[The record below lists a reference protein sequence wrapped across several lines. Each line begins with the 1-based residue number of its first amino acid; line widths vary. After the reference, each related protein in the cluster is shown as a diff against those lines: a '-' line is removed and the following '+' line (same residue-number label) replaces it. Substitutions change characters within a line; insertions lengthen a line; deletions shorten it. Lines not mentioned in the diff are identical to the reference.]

1 MGERF
6 ESELQKTISETA
18 GWARRNYVYAHSVFV
33 LSVLGSFLAS
43 VLAAGEL
50 GRTLFGENGNR
61 VATAVLAAIPEL
73 MLLINNTLRF
83 EDRTKWFWRKNRLSE
98 RYYRKLRDH
107 AEPDIASLSDSY
119 SAEVEKLEAE
129 WPAFGTSPGQPSK
142 AGI

>member
-1 MGERF
+1 MGEGF
-6 ESELQKTISETA
+6 KSELEKTISETA
-18 GWARRNYVYAHSVFV
+18 GWARRNYIYAHAVFV

-50 GRTLFGENGNR
+50 GKMLFGENGNR
-61 VATAVLAAIPEL
+61 VATAVLAAIPAL

-98 RYYRKLRDH
+98 RYYRRLRDH
-107 AEPDIASLSDSY
+107 AEPDISSLSDSY
-119 SAEVEKLEAE
+119 GAEVEKLESE
-129 WPAFGTSPGQPSK
+129 WPAFGNSPGQPNK